1 MFMLLHGRPQPA
13 ACGLVRNFSPAIRRS
28 AFFFADIAYA
38 LRSCRNVLAL
48 RIDVHLPPRTVE
60 REIAALDRRLRDPDD
75 ILYDLDCIP
84 VDYPGMVFRH
94 REANGEH
101 YVYAI
106 NARTG
111 RLAGYTVFNRLIE
124 LNRKQDKHLRAA
136 HSKYARAYQRLGI
149 ATAVYRWWLDGGR
162 CLITGARQSRGANV
176 LWQSL
181 GKRYTLFH
189 VDLRDKQLSFLGRRI
204 DSHTRQQ
211 LQTRMILAGKGW
223 STQRLAAAIGMP
235 TPQIPDM
242 QHIRIT
248 EDTGEKTA
256 GIRST

>member
-1 MFMLLHGRPQPA
+1 MFMLLHGRPQLA

-28 AFFFADIAYA
+28 AFFFADVVSVFH
-38 LRSCRNVLAL
+38 SCRNVLAL
-48 RIDVHLPPRTVE
+48 RIDVHLPPRSVE

-75 ILYDLDCIP
+75 ILYGLDCIP

-94 REANGEH
+94 READGEH

-111 RLAGYTVFNRLIE
+111 RLAGYTVFNRLVE
-124 LNRKQDKHLRAA
+124 LNRKQDRYLRAA

-149 ATAVYRWWLDGGR
+149 ATAVYRWWLDSGR
-162 CLITGARQSRGANV
+162 CLISGARQSTGANA

-204 DSHTRQQ
+204 DGRTRQQ
-211 LQTRMILAGKGW
+211 LQTRMILAGKDW
-223 STQRLAAAIGMP
+223 SEQRLAAAIGMEIP
-235 TPQIPDM
+235 ETTRMSHMQIVENAT
-242 QHIRIT
+242 R
-248 EDTGEKTA
+248 
-256 GIRST
+256 